1 MKILIIDDE
10 LPALNL
16 LTDTVRE
23 IVPQAEIRS
32 LRRISQFHELE
43 DKSGIDIAFFDIEL
57 GGISGIKLALELKQS
72 SPMCNIIFV
81 TAHAKYAADSFSTRP
96 SGYVVKP
103 FTTEDIR
110 REIEDLRYPVPD
122 VLCSKDK
129 LKVVTFGIFK
139 AYDKN
144 GEMLSF
150 TRTLSKEILAYL
162 VDQAGFP
169 VTSKDIASDVLEE
182 PYFDDRVSKRVSKLV
197 NMLMEDLSQA
207 GFPDVVIKQN
217 RHLQINKEAVDC
229 DLYRALEGDMAALNS
244 FHGEYMLEYSWAEF
258 NDITQQLAD

>member
-23 IVPQAEIRS
+23 LVPQAEIIS
-32 LRRISQFHELE
+32 MRRISQFKELE
-43 DKSGIDIAFFDIEL
+43 CKTDIDIAFFDIEL
-57 GGISGIKLALELKQS
+57 GRTSGIKLALELKKA

-81 TAHAKYAADSFSTRP
+81 TAHAKYAADAFCTRP

-110 REIEDLRYPVPD
+110 RELDDLRYPVSE
-122 VLCSKDK
+122 VICSTDK

-139 AYDKN
+139 VYDKN
-144 GEMLSF
+144 GELLSF

-182 PYFDDRVSKRVSKLV
+182 QVFDERVSKRVSKLV
-197 NMLMEDLSQA
+197 NMLIDDLTSA

-217 RHLQINKEAVDC
+217 RQLQINKDAVDC
-229 DLYRALEGDMAALNS
+229 DLYRTLEGDMKALNS
-244 FHGEYMLEYSWAEF
+244 FHGEYMIEYSWAEF
-258 NDITQQLAD
+258 NDITEQLAD